1 MTSIQLKNVTLE
13 ITNVTVN
20 DQAIPQAAGIV
31 DPSKN
36 IDSKVL
42 NVFTT
47 IRVNGEFFS
56 SSPKMYPLKD
66 EDLKVTLDK
75 MEELAVKKVTEEFGI

>member
-13 ITNVTVN
+13 ITNVNVTNQVL
-20 DQAIPQAAGIV
+20 PQAAGMET
-31 DPSKN
+31 KN
-36 IDSKVL
+36 IDDKVL
-42 NVFTT
+42 NVSTT
-47 IRVNGEFFS
+47 IKVNGEFFS

-75 MEELAVKKVTEEFGI
+75 MEELAVKKVTEGFTI